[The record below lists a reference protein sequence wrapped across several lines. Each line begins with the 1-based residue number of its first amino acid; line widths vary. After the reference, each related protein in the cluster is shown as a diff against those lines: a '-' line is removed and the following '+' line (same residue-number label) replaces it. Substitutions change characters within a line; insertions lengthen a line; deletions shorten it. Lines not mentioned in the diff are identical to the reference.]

1 LRSRS
6 QLGYGLFIM
15 ARKPSTFCRN
25 GHLMAGDNL
34 ITHNRDGKITRE
46 CRTCANV
53 RYRAKRKAKKRN
65 AILMASLQ
73 QAS

>member
-1 LRSRS
+1 
-6 QLGYGLFIM
+6 
-15 ARKPSTFCRN
+15 
-25 GHLMAGDNL
+25 MAGDNL